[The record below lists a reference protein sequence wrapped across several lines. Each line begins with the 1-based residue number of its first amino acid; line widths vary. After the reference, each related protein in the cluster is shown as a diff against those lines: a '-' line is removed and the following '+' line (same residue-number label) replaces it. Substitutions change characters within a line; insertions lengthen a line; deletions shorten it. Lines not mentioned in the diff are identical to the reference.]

1 MRHKI
6 LVLDDDVDWLNL
18 CNEMFAHLPSKP
30 EIRTVA
36 SGARALALMETEP
49 FRLLVCDLKMPRMD
63 GLQVLSIVRRR
74 FPELR
79 TIVLSG
85 LEDEEFRSRAYAL
98 GVDLFWLKTDMQA
111 NSQMFLDCI
120 ESLLGRDMEGG
131 FRGIQ
136 SKSLMD
142 IIQMECLSRSST
154 VLRITRGPLVARL
167 WIQNGELIDA
177 ESEGAR
183 GEAAFYRIL
192 AWKSGTFENL
202 PAEPERE
209 RTITKPVNALLLESA
224 QAIDETADS
233 IEPGS
238 IEQTAHRKTI
248 WKLAQLTREGA
259 EFVIVVPPEGQGE
272 IETMGTQPSEPLA
285 KWARRAVETAKRL
298 GERIEAGPL
307 SHVAGHNLER
317 QMLVL
322 NQENKCFLVGWR
334 RSIFPRPCRRAP
346 SSTHAHAQ
354 PNCAHTD
361 ALSRV
366 KATPLLEEFIW
377 NHSGTI
383 NRLFMQML
391 QRMAFFGQQPCLL
404 LFPQFFR
411 RDFGQFV
418 GAGFADEHGDF
429 IIGWLAAILQGE
441 SFDGGVPLRATY
453 AILFKQLIRDA
464 ANLETVI
471 PAFGIAARLN
481 LI

>member
-1 MRHKI
+1 MDTRHKI
-6 LVLDDDVDWLNL
+6 LVLDDDADWLNL
-18 CNEMFAHLPSKP
+18 CGEMFKQLPSKP

-36 SGARALALMETEP
+36 SGARALALLETEP

-98 GVDLFWLKTDMQA
+98 GVDLFWLKSDMQA

-120 ESLLGRDMEGG
+120 ESLMGRDMEGG

-142 IIQMECLSRSST
+142 IIQMECLSRTSS
-154 VLRITRGPLVARL
+154 VLRITRGSLVAKL

-202 PAEPERE
+202 PAEPDRE

-224 QAIDETADS
+224 QAMDEIADS
-233 IEPGS
+233 AAPES

-248 WKLAQLTREGA
+248 WKLALLTREGA
-259 EFVIVVPPEGQGE
+259 EFVIVAPLDGQGE
-272 IETMGTQPSEPLA
+272 VETMGMQPSEALN
-285 KWARRAVETAKRL
+285 KWARRTAETAKRL

-307 SHVAGHNLER
+307 SHVASHNLER
-317 QMLVL
+317 QLLVL
-322 NQENKCFLVGWR
+322 NRENKSFLIGWPPQAE
-334 RSIFPRPCRRAP
+334 SG
-346 SSTHAHAQ
+346 
-354 PNCAHTD
+354 
-361 ALSRV
+361 
-366 KATPLLEEFIW
+366 PLLDKCKKMVSSW
-377 NHSGTI
+377 DS
-383 NRLFMQML
+383 
-391 QRMAFFGQQPCLL
+391 
-404 LFPQFFR
+404 
-411 RDFGQFV
+411 
-418 GAGFADEHGDF
+418 
-429 IIGWLAAILQGE
+429 
-441 SFDGGVPLRATY
+441 
-453 AILFKQLIRDA
+453 
-464 ANLETVI
+464 
-471 PAFGIAARLN
+471 
-481 LI
+481 

>member
-1 MRHKI
+1 MEMRHKI
-6 LVLDDDVDWLNL
+6 LVLDDDADWLDL

-49 FRLLVCDLKMPRMD
+49 FRLLICDLKMPRMD

-79 TIVLSG
+79 TVVLSG

-154 VLRITRGPLVARL
+154 VLRITRGPLVAKL
-167 WIQNGELIDA
+167 WIQDGELIDA
-177 ESEGAR
+177 ETEGAR

-224 QAIDETADS
+224 QTIDET
-233 IEPGS
+233 
-238 IEQTAHRKTI
+238 
-248 WKLAQLTREGA
+248 
-259 EFVIVVPPEGQGE
+259 
-272 IETMGTQPSEPLA
+272 
-285 KWARRAVETAKRL
+285 RR
-298 GERIEAGPL
+298 
-307 SHVAGHNLER
+307 
-317 QMLVL
+317 
-322 NQENKCFLVGWR
+322 
-334 RSIFPRPCRRAP
+334 
-346 SSTHAHAQ
+346 
-354 PNCAHTD
+354 
-361 ALSRV
+361 
-366 KATPLLEEFIW
+366 
-377 NHSGTI
+377 
-383 NRLFMQML
+383 
-391 QRMAFFGQQPCLL
+391 
-404 LFPQFFR
+404 FR
-411 RDFGQFV
+411 
-418 GAGFADEHGDF
+418 
-429 IIGWLAAILQGE
+429 
-441 SFDGGVPLRATY
+441 
-453 AILFKQLIRDA
+453 
-464 ANLETVI
+464 
-471 PAFGIAARLN
+471 
-481 LI
+481 